1 MKKGIDST
9 FVHYG
14 IRREDLDT
22 IEQICQRHE
31 VDFDWLK
38 EELLRPYHTLRAESM
53 ETTDEETCNIIE
65 AAVMKIKQK

>member
-22 IEQICQRHE
+22 IEQICTRHE

-38 EELLRPYHTLRAESM
+38 EELLRPYHTRRVGSTACSNA
-53 ETTDEETCNIIE
+53 TKPNNATPTKWT
-65 AAVMKIKQK
+65 A

>member
-1 MKKGIDST
+1 MNKGIDTT

-31 VDFDWLK
+31 VVFEWLK
-38 EELLRPYHTLRAESM
+38 EELLRTYHTRRAESIEM
-53 ETTDEETCNIIE
+53 SDDETSNIIE
-65 AAVMKIKQK
+65 AAIMKIKQS

>member
-1 MKKGIDST
+1 MKKGIDNT

-14 IRREDLDT
+14 IRHEDLDT

-38 EELLRPYHTLRAESM
+38 EELLRPYHTRRAESIEM
-53 ETTDEETCNIIE
+53 SDDETATLIE
-65 AAVMKIKQK
+65 AAIMKIKQS

>member
-22 IEQICQRHE
+22 IEQICTRHE

-38 EELLRPYHTLRAESM
+38 EELLRPYHTRRAGS
-53 ETTDEETCNIIE
+53 TAC
-65 AAVMKIKQK
+65 